1 MRQAQVYNETNLRV
15 DFDPDK
21 FNSRVQEK
29 GINVLW
35 EKMAACPCR
44 KDITSQAISN
54 CVNCQGTG
62 FTFYDSKQIRA
73 MISGASGSKN
83 FQQWSEVLQGTVNIS
98 VDPYYKLGWY
108 DKIVVI
114 DADTVFSEQKLIE
127 TSYIAQ
133 DGHSAS
139 FNLHY
144 PVLEVSNIFK
154 FNSELSSLE
163 TINLSLVT
171 INLVNRK
178 NITIQYDFDVNDKI
192 SINYLYNP
200 TYLIIDLLN
209 DYRNTYTKFKRPE
222 EFLGKMP
229 IRALA
234 KKLHLVLV

>member
-1 MRQAQVYNETNLRV
+1 M
-15 DFDPDK
+15 
-21 FNSRVQEK
+21 S
-29 GINVLW
+29 
-35 EKMAACPCR
+35 
-44 KDITSQAISN
+44 
-54 CVNCQGTG
+54 
-62 FTFYDSKQIRA
+62 
-73 MISGASGSKN
+73 
-83 FQQWSEVLQGTVNIS
+83 
-98 VDPYYKLGWY
+98 
-108 DKIVVI
+108 
-114 DADTVFSEQKLIE
+114 
-127 TSYIAQ
+127 
-133 DGHSAS
+133 
-139 FNLHY
+139 
-144 PVLEVSNIFK
+144 SNIFK